1 MKKKKILV
9 DMSSTLIHHGHTE
22 IIRKASKLGNVTVA
36 LTTDQEIKKRKGY
49 IPELN
54 FKQRSKLISSIKNVK
69 KVVPSNWNI
78 DDNFIK
84 KHKIDILV
92 HGDDDFNSA
101 KNVKKKIFKRT
112 KNVSSS
118 QLRYRAYKNY
128 KKIYEKK

>member
-54 FKQRSKLISSIKNVK
+54 FKQRSKLISSIKNV
-69 KVVPSNWNI
+69 
-78 DDNFIK
+78 
-84 KHKIDILV
+84 
-92 HGDDDFNSA
+92 
-101 KNVKKKIFKRT
+101 T
-112 KNVSSS
+112 K
-118 QLRYRAYKNY
+118 
-128 KKIYEKK
+128 

>member
-22 IIRKASKLGNVTVA
+22 IIRKASKLGNVIVA

-49 IPELN
+49 VPELN

-69 KVVPSNWNI
+69 KVVSSNWNI

-92 HGDDDFNSA
+92 HGDDDVNSA